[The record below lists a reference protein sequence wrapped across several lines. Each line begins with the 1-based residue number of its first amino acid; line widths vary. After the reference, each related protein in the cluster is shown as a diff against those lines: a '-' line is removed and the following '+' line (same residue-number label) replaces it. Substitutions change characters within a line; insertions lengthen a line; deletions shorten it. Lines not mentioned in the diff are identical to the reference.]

1 MATPAY
7 RRLTNDARREELL
20 LQGEELFARHGYD
33 ELSMS
38 RFAREAG
45 ISKALLYH
53 YFPSKRALFEAV
65 LTRAAEELRDAT
77 EPDPSLPATDQLI
90 ASLDVFLGWIDEHA
104 DAYVKL
110 MASLQVAE
118 VRELIDGVREAT
130 AQRILSGVVEGP
142 APPAV
147 RAAVRAWLWF
157 MDGVCL
163 DWVTERDMTRQE
175 VHGLLLG
182 TLAGALVAAG
192 ARLPTVPG

>member
-20 LQGEELFARHGYD
+20 QRGADLFAHHGYD

-65 LTRAAEELRDAT
+65 LTQAADQLRGAIDGDA
-77 EPDPSLPATDQLI
+77 SLPPAEQLA
-90 ASLDVFLGWIDEHA
+90 ASLAAFLAWIEDHA

-110 MASLQVAE
+110 MASLQVPE
-118 VRELIDGVREAT
+118 VHELIEDVREQT
-130 AQRILSGVVEGP
+130 AQRILGGVVEGP
-142 APPAV
+142 PEPKV

-175 VHGLLLG
+175 VQGLLLG
-182 TLAGALVAAG
+182 TLAGALAA
-192 ARLPTVPG
+192 ARAPLA

>member
-20 LQGEELFARHGYD
+20 HRGEELFALYGYD
-33 ELSMS
+33 ELSMA

-65 LTRAAEELRDAT
+65 LTQAADQLRSVT
-77 EPDPSLPATDQLI
+77 EPDASLSPVEQLA
-90 ASLDVFLGWIDEHA
+90 ASLDAFLVWIDDHA
-104 DAYVKL
+104 DAYLKL
-110 MASLQVAE
+110 MASLQVPE
-118 VRELIDGVREAT
+118 VRELIDDVREQT
-130 AQRILSGVVEGP
+130 AQRILGGIVEGEP
-142 APPAV
+142 APKV

-163 DWVTERDMTRQE
+163 DWVTERDMTREE
-175 VHGLLLG
+175 VQGLLLG
-182 TLAGALVAAG
+182 SLAGSLVAAG
-192 ARLPTVPG
+192 APLPGVGG